1 MKKLIQVLTAVTL
14 AATSL
19 ASGPSA
25 EQNVSVEE
33 EIKQLDRAES
43 EAVLRSDLT
52 ILDKLWADDFT
63 VNAPNNQVVKGK
75 KEVVELVRSGV
86 IKYSSFVRE
95 IESVPPQGDT
105 VIVMGLET
113 VQPVGNAPG
122 AGQTLRRRYTNIWM
136 KKKGQW
142 RLTARHANIVCQR

>member
-95 IESVPPQGDT
+95 IESVLPQGDT

>member
-25 EQNVSVEE
+25 EQNVSVDE

-95 IESVPPQGDT
+95 IESVLPQGDT

>member
-43 EAVLRSDLT
+43 EAVLWSDLT

-95 IESVPPQGDT
+95 IESVLPQEDT